1 MRINWLYTTALAL
14 VIGAGA
20 AIAQSPEGSQ
30 KREESPRAQSPA
42 SQSREMDRPAAQ
54 SKEMD
59 RGAADRIKERA
70 QSEPKGGAKDVQ
82 RGEAPP
88 PAERSPAAQSK
99 EMDRGGAADRIKER
113 AQSEPKGGA
122 KDMQRGEVP
131 SPAERSKQAQE
142 PQGRES
148 KEPTRQSRDQPGRGE
163 HSLSSTAQQKD
174 LQQGRD
180 AKPAADQ
187 KQRAEEKLLGREGQP
202 RQDRAQDATRPADT
216 KQQTQQQID
225 RDRKEQRDQ
234 AAQPSK
240 SSPQQSARPADDSQT
255 QKTGQAPDQSNRQT
269 SSTAANDDQRRQV
282 VDQLRRDRMATSQ
295 NLNVQVNVGT
305 RLPPGVRARRLPPDI
320 VRIMP
325 QYRDYEYTVIDNRV
339 AIIDP
344 RRREVVDVL
353 DDEPG
358 YGRAAAYGRDR
369 VVISDDTRRR
379 FRELV
384 RNSSTTVGSTSP
396 SGGGGGTSAS
406 NCLSLQPVPEELAR
420 NHPELANYRYLAIG
434 DDVVLVDPQQQK
446 VVQLID

>member
-1 MRINWLYTTALAL
+1 MRINWLYTTAMAL
-14 VIGAGA
+14 VIGAGP

-59 RGAADRIKERA
+59 RG
-70 QSEPKGGAKDVQ
+70 
-82 RGEAPP
+82 
-88 PAERSPAAQSK
+88 
-99 EMDRGGAADRIKER
+99 GAADRIKER
-113 AQSEPKGGA
+113 AQSEPKGGT

-131 SPAERSKQAQE
+131 SPAERSKEAQK

-148 KEPTRQSRDQPGRGE
+148 KEPTRQSQDQPSRGE
-163 HSLSSTAQQKD
+163 RAPSSTAQQKE

-187 KQRAEEKLLGREGQP
+187 KQQAEEKLRGREGQAK
-202 RQDRAQDATRPADT
+202 QDRAQDATRPADT
-216 KQQTQQQID
+216 KQQQTQQQID

-234 AAQPSK
+234 AARPFT
-240 SSPQQSARPADDSQT
+240 SPQQNARPADNTQT
-255 QKTGQAPDQSNRQT
+255 QKTGQKPDQSNGQT
-269 SSTAANDDQRRQV
+269 SSAALNDDQRRQV
-282 VDQLRRDRMATSQ
+282 VDQLRRDRTATSQ
-295 NLNVQVNVGT
+295 KLNVQVNVGT
-305 RLPPGVRARRLPPDI
+305 RLPRGVQARRLPPDI

-344 RRREVVDVL
+344 RRREVVDIL
-353 DDEPG
+353 DDGPG
-358 YGRAAAYGRDR
+358 YGRAAAYSRDHI
-369 VVISDDTRRR
+369 VIGDDTRRR

-384 RNSSTTVGSTSP
+384 RSSSTTVGSTSP
-396 SGGGGGTSAS
+396 SAGGGTSAS

-434 DDVVLVDPQQQK
+434 DEVVLVDPQQQK
-446 VVQLID
+446 IVQVID